1 MFIRPTV
8 CFVWTNGS
16 TGDADM
22 GIISGID
29 YSLLFAPAGS
39 SNNATAAILNAL
51 YNTAPV
57 SNTGFA
63 STGNPLLDLKLAQ
76 ADQTAD
82 TAKEAQVP
90 QVAQTIAAFTKAVNS
105 ATSIQS
111 ALANPNV
118 QQVLLTASG
127 LSNYIGETG
136 LVTKAFMSNLS
147 DPNSVANQ
155 LGDSTLLSTVQT
167 YNFATNGLAELQNPK
182 IMSTLTNG
190 YAEIMWR
197 ESLNAAT
204 PGLSNALDFIAQA
217 SSIKSVSDVLDN
229 ATNFFVIT
237 GALGIDPD
245 IINQDVPAQETAIK
259 ASSLDIAKLQDPA
272 YVTSLTDQY
281 LINQQLNNQS
291 NANSSASLTSLAV
304 QSSGLVV

>member
-1 MFIRPTV
+1 M
-8 CFVWTNGS
+8 G
-16 TGDADM
+16 
-22 GIISGID
+22 GIISGIN

-57 SNTGFA
+57 NATGFA
-63 STGNPLLDLKLAQ
+63 STGDPLLDLKLAQ

-82 TAKEAQVP
+82 IAKEAQVP
-90 QVAQTIAAFTKAVNS
+90 QVAQTVAAFTKAVNS

-111 ALANPNV
+111 ALANPNI

-127 LSNYIGETG
+127 LANYIGETG
-136 LVTKAFMSNLS
+136 LITKAFMSDPT
-147 DPNSVANQ
+147 DPNSVVNQ
-155 LGDSTLLSTVQT
+155 LSDSTLLSTVQT
-167 YNFATNGLAELQNPK
+167 YNFATNGLAELQNPQ

-190 YAEIMWR
+190 YAEVMWR
-197 ESLNAAT
+197 ESLNTAT

-237 GALGIDPD
+237 GALGIDPE
-245 IINQDVPAQETAIK
+245 IVNQDLPAQTAAIN
-259 ASSLDIAKLQDPA
+259 ASSLDIAKLQDPT

-281 LINQQLNNQS
+281 LINQQESSQSSS
-291 NANSSASLTSLAV
+291 NASSITSLIV
-304 QSSGLVV
+304 